1 MGDDQGVIME
11 ASLAVSIASAF
22 IAFGALVVSTLV
34 SVQQVRQMRQQNL
47 LPVVNEAF
55 KEARTQKWFED
66 RDWILHHLAGGR
78 RTYGGVSGL
87 PRYAQGKARSVGF
100 FYDHLGV
107 VVHYKIVSEDLIIG
121 SFGEGLNE
129 AWKVLEPYICR
140 ERQIRGT
147 DYMGFFEDL
156 VCRFRSRDYKT
167 PGLRK
172 LNSC

>member
-1 MGDDQGVIME
+1 MD
-11 ASLAVSIASAF
+11 ASLAVSIASAV

-34 SVQQVRQMRQQNL
+34 SVQQVRQMRRQNL

-55 KEARTQKWFED
+55 TEARTQKWFED
-66 RDWILHHLAGGR
+66 RDWILHHLPGGR
-78 RTYGGVSGL
+78 HADTGVSGL
-87 PRYAQGKARSVGF
+87 PRDDQGKARYVGF

-107 VVHYKIVSEDLIIG
+107 VVHYKIVKEDLVIG

-129 AWKVLEPYICR
+129 VWKVLEPYICR

-156 VCRFRSRDYKT
+156 VCRFRSGDRKT
-167 PGLRK
+167 PRLRK